1 LGDRPKNPQFIE
13 TLPRRG
19 YRFIAP
25 IRDVSTEST
34 ISLETA
40 SRKLVG
46 RNAELGRLSASL
58 QRALSGQRQIV
69 FITGESGIGK
79 TALVDQFQR
88 QIVADLIG
96 VRTARGQC
104 VEGYGG
110 KEAYYPLLEALG
122 QLYRGPAGDS
132 IVGILEKQAPTLLV
146 QFPALVRLEH
156 REMLQQE
163 ILGATRQRMLREISE
178 ALETIASERPLLLVF
193 EDLHWVDPSTVDLI
207 SALARRRQ
215 SAKLMLI
222 GTYRTADLALSD
234 HPLKTLK
241 RELVIHELGHEIAL
255 EPLEESEVAEY
266 LATESEGVAVPE
278 GLAGFIHRC
287 TEGNPLFMVAI
298 LKHIREQKLIAQEKA
313 ALTLTVPLQEIEL
326 RAPESLRQMIES
338 QIERLSD
345 AERRALEAASVAGA
359 LFSTAVGATA
369 ANLDLEDFEHLCEEL
384 LRRHQLVRSAQPQEF
399 PDGTA
404 SGRYEF
410 AHTLYRKA
418 FYRRLAPGRRARLHQ
433 RIGERLEELFSAG
446 PAEAAPE
453 LAHHFEE
460 SRDWSR
466 ATKYLRLVAEIAGRR
481 YAPREAAAALQHAV
495 ELSRKL
501 PDAERAGIETEILT
515 KLASIYLVSF
525 DMRVVETCEALAARA
540 AHYGLIDVE
549 VRALIDMAY
558 PLSWISSERC
568 IKVLERALE
577 LSATQKDPLLRAS
590 TRAGCLVR
598 RIWAGGWSARDA
610 AECRRAVAEIRQ
622 AGDRRLL
629 ASQLIDYNFIQWV
642 SSEYREAQRNAVEN
656 LAILGSRVEEHPYL
670 STARWQSQ
678 FILPWSLL
686 FLGEWVKCCERLTW
700 ELRWR
705 TKTETLTARRHYVS
719 TRLGSIFRQWIS
731 PVLWGFAI
739 QFSHLSRICRGNLG
753 AGSAL
758 SCWARRIGL

>member
-1 LGDRPKNPQFIE
+1 
-13 TLPRRG
+13 
-19 YRFIAP
+19 
-25 IRDVSTEST
+25 
-34 ISLETA
+34 
-40 SRKLVG
+40 
-46 RNAELGRLSASL
+46 
-58 QRALSGQRQIV
+58 
-69 FITGESGIGK
+69 
-79 TALVDQFQR
+79 
-88 QIVADLIG
+88 
-96 VRTARGQC
+96 
-104 VEGYGG
+104 
-110 KEAYYPLLEALG
+110 
-122 QLYRGPAGDS
+122 
-132 IVGILEKQAPTLLV
+132 
-146 QFPALVRLEH
+146 
-156 REMLQQE
+156 
-163 ILGATRQRMLREISE
+163 
-178 ALETIASERPLLLVF
+178 
-193 EDLHWVDPSTVDLI
+193 
-207 SALARRRQ
+207 
-215 SAKLMLI
+215 
-222 GTYRTADLALSD
+222 
-234 HPLKTLK
+234 
-241 RELVIHELGHEIAL
+241 
-255 EPLEESEVAEY
+255 
-266 LATESEGVAVPE
+266 
-278 GLAGFIHRC
+278 
-287 TEGNPLFMVAI
+287 
-298 LKHIREQKLIAQEKA
+298 
-313 ALTLTVPLQEIEL
+313 
-326 RAPESLRQMIES
+326 
-338 QIERLSD
+338 
-345 AERRALEAASVAGA
+345 
-359 LFSTAVGATA
+359 
-369 ANLDLEDFEHLCEEL
+369 
-384 LRRHQLVRSAQPQEF
+384 
-399 PDGTA
+399 
-404 SGRYEF
+404 
-410 AHTLYRKA
+410 
-418 FYRRLAPGRRARLHQ
+418 
-433 RIGERLEELFSAG
+433 LEELFSAG
-446 PAEAAPE
+446 SAEAAPE

-610 AECRRAVAEIRQ
+610 AECRRAVAEI
-622 AGDRRLL
+622 GDRRLL